1 MDGIV
6 ERFTSKIEPYDCWRS
21 KQGNQLMK
29 SNKFRKP
36 IGSRRFG
43 TLFSVMVVFSFRE
56 VITVTFEPESSRSQA
71 RAHLCTSLH

>member
-36 IGSRRFG
+36 IGSRRPISYA
-43 TLFSVMVVFSFRE
+43 LFFTNSAPSHPPSSVG
-56 VITVTFEPESSRSQA
+56 SSP
-71 RAHLCTSLH
+71 RAVGS